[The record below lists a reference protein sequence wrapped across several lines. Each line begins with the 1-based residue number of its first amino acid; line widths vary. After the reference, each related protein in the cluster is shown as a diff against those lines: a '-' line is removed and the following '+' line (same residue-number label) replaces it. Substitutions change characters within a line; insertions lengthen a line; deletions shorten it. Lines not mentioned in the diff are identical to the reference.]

1 MSKRRPL
8 PDTRLGRTHSVVI
21 HDATG
26 DMTVHIRVGFYDRP
40 RGKVGEVFITV
51 GKAGSTLNGLLDVMG
66 RLISYALQ
74 YGVPLAE
81 LAPKLT
87 GHQFPP
93 AGLTSNPAIPDCS
106 SLCDYVFRWLTL
118 EFGNATEGA
127 A

>member
-1 MSKRRPL
+1 MANRRPL
-8 PDTRLGRTHSVVI
+8 P
-21 HDATG
+21 
-26 DMTVHIRVGFYDRP
+26 
-40 RGKVGEVFITV
+40 EV

-74 YGVPLAE
+74 YGVPPAE

-93 AGLTSNPAIPDCS
+93 CGGTSNPAIPECS
-106 SLCDYVFRWLTL
+106 SLSDYVFRWLSL
-118 EFGNATEGA
+118 EFGTAVEQA